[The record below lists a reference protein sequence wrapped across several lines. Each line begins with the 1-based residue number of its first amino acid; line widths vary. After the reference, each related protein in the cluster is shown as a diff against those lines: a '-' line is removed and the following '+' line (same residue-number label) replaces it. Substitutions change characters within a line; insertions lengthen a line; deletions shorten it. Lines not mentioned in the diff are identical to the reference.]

1 MNVRKMALEEIRT
14 AHFASREVL
23 MDEEERKE
31 RFRKLIKAVIISHV
45 EHEDVGI
52 VFKLDTGEM
61 IETYCNLIDF
71 ADDYVMLKGGT
82 VIPLTSIV
90 DIEF

>member
-1 MNVRKMALEEIRT
+1 MAWEEIKA

-23 MDEEERKE
+23 MDEDERKE

-52 VFKLDTGEM
+52 VIKLDTGEM

>member
-1 MNVRKMALEEIRT
+1 MNVRKIGLEEMKK
-14 AHFASREVL
+14 AHFAKREVL
-23 MDEEERKE
+23 RDEEERRE
-31 RFRKLIKAVIISHV
+31 RLRKLFKAVVLSHV

-52 VFKLDTGEM
+52 VIKLDTGEI